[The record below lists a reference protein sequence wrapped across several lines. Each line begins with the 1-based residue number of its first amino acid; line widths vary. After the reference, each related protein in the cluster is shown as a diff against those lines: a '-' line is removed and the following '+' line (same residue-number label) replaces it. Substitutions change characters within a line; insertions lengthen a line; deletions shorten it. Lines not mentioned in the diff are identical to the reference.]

1 MKLMLSVH
9 FLQNFL
15 NLEKVKQFLVE
26 KKDKLLSLD
35 DELQPILQF
44 LEALEQY
51 LLFVAYSLQELQ
63 EFSFLKQN
71 LLVCNLKLFLD
82 LKRQELH
89 SEKSF

>member
-1 MKLMLSVH
+1 MLSLH

-26 KKDKLLSLD
+26 MKDKLLALD

-44 LEALEQY
+44 LEDLEQY
-51 LLFVAYSLQELQ
+51 LLFVVYSLQELQ

-71 LLVCNLKLFLD
+71 PPVYNLRLFLD
-82 LKRQELH
+82 LKKQEPH
-89 SEKSF
+89 SGKSF